1 METRMKQLVIA
12 AMIGAFGAAV
22 VLPTAAVIGSG
33 TAFAAQK
40 SSKTTKKTAKKP
52 AQKKKTTPSM

>member
-1 METRMKQLVIA
+1 MRQLVIA

-22 VLPTAAVIGSG
+22 VLPAAAVISSG

-40 SSKTTKKTAKKP
+40 SSKMAKKPAKKP
-52 AQKKKTTPSM
+52 AQKKKTAPSM